1 MLLYIYIS
9 THMIAVCNYWRYFDT
24 EHGQNHPS
32 PVGIDVQILTGR
44 CRDITWGQMELGC
57 RL

>member
-1 MLLYIYIS
+1 
-9 THMIAVCNYWRYFDT
+9 MIAVCNYWRYFDT